1 MERLHTEGTR
11 FVNERG
17 QQVILQGINV
27 LARERTNNHFY
38 AEKPAKAMAFFR
50 HMGFNL
56 IRFGIFWDGA
66 EPEPGRIDMDYLAR
80 VKEYIREAEKN
91 QIYVM
96 VDMHQDLFAQKYIDG
111 APDWACLDEGLPHPE
126 NCRVWYEAYLSSEA
140 IIRAADNFW
149 ANKPAADGVGLL
161 DHYEKMWEVIA
172 DILKDCPNV
181 IGLEPM
187 NEPFMGSLA
196 RNAFGQAQMQL
207 MKKNP
212 AFSIQDP
219 SKATPEEIGEFMGI
233 VAGHFL
239 EFDRTTLMDFYR
251 RMARAISKTSDLAI
265 ITGGNIY
272 CSTDLPTGIERLE
285 GISQIYAP
293 HGYDSVVDTDNY
305 AAFSQENVE
314 RLYQHKREAQERL
327 NLPTIAAEWGAFPS
341 KDFTNLLIRHMNG
354 IVEKNLW
361 GSAYCEYHP
370 GMDQDPHFSSLRRAY
385 PMAVAGDLHAYHYDE
400 EQQLF
405 TMSYEAE
412 TGETVIFLPF
422 GAGKVTVDGETEYQ
436 TEERGENSLLR
447 VRARRQGHISI
458 TVREA

>member
-1 MERLHTEGTR
+1 
-11 FVNERG
+11 
-17 QQVILQGINV
+17 
-27 LARERTNNHFY
+27 
-38 AEKPAKAMAFFR
+38 AEEPAKAMAFFR

-66 EPEPGRIDMDYLAR
+66 EPEPGRIDREYLSR
-80 VKEYIREAEKN
+80 VKAYIQEAEKN
-91 QIYVM
+91 GIYVM
-96 VDMHQDLFAQKYIDG
+96 VDMHQDLFAQKYGDG
-111 APDWACLDEGLPHPE
+111 APDWACLDEGLPHPD

-149 ANKPAADGVGLL
+149 ANKPTADGVGLL

-172 DILKDCPNV
+172 DTLKDCPNV

-207 MKKNP
+207 MQKNP

-239 EFDRTTLMDFYR
+239 QFDKTTLMDFYR
-251 RMARAISKTSDLAI
+251 RMAHAISKTSDLAI

-285 GISQIYAP
+285 GISQIYGP

-305 AAFSQENVE
+305 AAFSQDNVE
-314 RLYQHKREAQERL
+314 RLYQHKREAQDQL
-327 NLPTIAAEWGAFPS
+327 GLPTIAAEWGAFPS
-341 KDFTNLLIRHMNG
+341 RDFTNLLIRDMNS
-354 IVEKNLW
+354 IVERNLW

-370 GMDQDPHFSSLRRAY
+370 GMDQNPNFTSLRRAY
-385 PMAVAGDLHAYHYDE
+385 PMATAGWLTAYHYDE
-400 EQQLF
+400 AQRLF
-405 TMSYEAE
+405 TVSFEAE
-412 TGETVIFLPF
+412 PGESLIFLPF
-422 GAGKVTVDGETEYQ
+422 VDGKVTVDGEAKYQ
-436 TEERGENSLLR
+436 LETLGENALLKIST
-447 VRARRQGHISI
+447 RRQGKVSI
-458 TVREA
+458 TVQEA